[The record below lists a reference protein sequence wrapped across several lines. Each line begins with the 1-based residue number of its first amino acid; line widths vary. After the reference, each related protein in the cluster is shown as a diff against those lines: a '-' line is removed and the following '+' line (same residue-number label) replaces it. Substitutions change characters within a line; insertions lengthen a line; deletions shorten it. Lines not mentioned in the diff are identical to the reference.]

1 VCGNAPNELPSRRGE
16 VQVRLRRDHQTSGEI
31 PNPTEWH
38 ALSDVEFDE
47 FHGYVAAEEIYH
59 RTKTFYRCPKSDH
72 LWVFWDGIENAP
84 QLYTP
89 GASNRVV

>member
-1 VCGNAPNELPSRRGE
+1 VAKFRCVCGETIR
-16 VQVRLRRDHQTSGEI
+16 TSGEI

-38 ALSDVEFDE
+38 ALSDVELDE
-47 FHGYVAAEEIYH
+47 FRGHVAAEEVYL
-59 RTKTFYRCPKSDH
+59 RTKIFYRCPKSDH

-89 GASNRVV
+89 TPVTGWFEG